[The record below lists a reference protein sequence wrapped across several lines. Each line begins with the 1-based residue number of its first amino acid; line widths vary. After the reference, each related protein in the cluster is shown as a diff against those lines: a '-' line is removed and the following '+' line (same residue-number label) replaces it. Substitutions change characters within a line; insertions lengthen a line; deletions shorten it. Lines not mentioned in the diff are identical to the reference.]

1 MKEYINR
8 LDAAQTKFDW
18 AVTPEE
24 VDVAIYELKAAELNV
39 SNYVKE
45 KKKEEEKESVQ
56 IAQI

>member
-45 KKKEEEKESVQ
+45 KKKEEVVQ
-56 IAQI
+56 DAQI